1 MAISELE
8 QRDIPL
14 WFKTSFWF
22 PCMGAGVRRRS
33 RSWSGYFP
41 WSADDRH
48 DDTGKVSDD
57 THAYTGKV
65 SDDSDDDTGKVSDD
79 SDDNHAYTGKVSDD
93 SEYAHMSQTQTTSHD
108 RTQAISRPK
117 KEKITMQIARNEWR
131 ARARIPNSNLYYEGY
146 VRILSRRIR
155 PVNAT
160 PFQPLIAQQRTLGS
174 SMSMH

>member
-108 RTQAISRPK
+108 DKGNVSEAQVTQALSRRQCLRWHRKMK
-117 KEKITMQIARNEWR
+117 KNLKVLAEDQARNEWR
-131 ARARIPNSNLYYEGY
+131 ARAHTEFES
-146 VRILSRRIR
+146 ILRG
-155 PVNAT
+155 VCEDT
-160 PFQPLIAQQRTLGS
+160 K
-174 SMSMH
+174 

>member
-117 KEKITMQIARNEWR
+117 RKRSRCRLPEMSGAR
-131 ARARIPNSNLYYEGY
+131 ARAY
-146 VRILSRRIR
+146 RIR
-155 PVNAT
+155 IYIT
-160 PFQPLIAQQRTLGS
+160 RG
-174 SMSMH
+174 M